1 MSRGQAYA
9 LPRSC
14 RGGGE
19 ASSHLRHGRLRPES
33 RFQFQL
39 PSFWQIETSFRVQL
53 ARHRLRTAPALEWFS
68 RHSSKEAGATFV
80 SVLGVSRMPRV
91 AWPDLDCLVA
101 LCSHKNSFA
110 KSAASAVPLT
120 IPPKRAQRTVTT
132 RREPV

>member
-1 MSRGQAYA
+1 MSRGTAYA
-9 LPRSC
+9 LPRSW

-19 ASSHLRHGRLRPES
+19 ASSQLRHGRLRPES

-91 AWPDLDCLVA
+91 AWPALICFVA
-101 LCSHKNSFA
+101 LWPHKST
-110 KSAASAVPLT
+110 L
-120 IPPKRAQRTVTT
+120 AQSVRVDSLLIS
-132 RREPV
+132 